1 MAIVRAIGYPENESE
16 REAIAYLAANLAG
29 DDIYIYHNLELPAH
43 SGLPY
48 EYDMIVTGQYAVYV
62 VEVKGYQGT
71 IRGNAYEWELESG
84 AIYRSPIPLSNKK
97 AKVVADHLRRANPQL
112 GHVWVQPVILLT
124 DNRAQILLND
134 EQADRVLTLDRA
146 PAYFSDPRCLPIH
159 AKPIT
164 ELGPLIDGAIL
175 EHFGPL
181 HRHHEIGQYRVLET
195 IGRNDLYTTLM
206 ATHSLIET
214 RNRFTLKVYS
224 FDVYADPETRHK
236 QEKHLL
242 RDANALHRLEG
253 HPNIVRAYM
262 PFPWEDNKYVL
273 PLDWIDGYSLRGLL
287 DAGET
292 FTLERA
298 LDIVRQACEGLA
310 YVHSQGVIHRDIRPD
325 NIIIPHE
332 GPIKLVNF
340 DCARVS
346 GDKMET
352 IATRVGRRLD
362 PRYVAPEVWYDAGA
376 ASECSDLYAL
386 GIVLFELLTGQ
397 PPYEKLGDVFANNG
411 LPRLPSQLKPGLPAA
426 LDAIVER
433 MCALLPA
440 ERYSG
445 MGEALEDLRAI
456 G

>member
-1 MAIVRAIGYPENESE
+1 MAIVRAIGNPENDSE
-16 REAIAYLAANLAG
+16 REAIAYLAANLTG
-29 DDIYIYHNLELPAH
+29 EGVYIYHNLELPTR

-48 EYDMIVTGQYAVYV
+48 EYDMIVTGPYAVYV
-62 VEVKGYQGT
+62 IEVKGYHGL

-97 AKVVADHLRRANPQL
+97 AKIVADHLRRANPRL
-112 GHVWVQPVILLT
+112 GHVWVQSVILLV
-124 DNRAQILLND
+124 DNRVQVQLND
-134 EQADRVLTLDRA
+134 EQADRVLTLEQA
-146 PAYFSDPRCLPIH
+146 PAYLSDPHRLPIRTE
-159 AKPIT
+159 PIT
-164 ELGPLIDGAIL
+164 ELAPLIDEAIL
-175 EHFGPL
+175 EQFGPL

-195 IGRNDLYTTLM
+195 IGKNDLYTTLM

-224 FDVYADPETRHK
+224 FDVYADLETRRK
-236 QEKHLL
+236 QERHLL
-242 RDANALHRLEG
+242 RDANALHRLGG
-253 HPNIVRAYM
+253 HPNIVQAYL

-292 FTLERA
+292 FPQERA

-310 YVHSQGVIHRDIRPD
+310 YIHRQGVIHRDIRPD
-325 NIIIPHE
+325 NIIIPHQ

-362 PRYVAPEVWYDAGA
+362 PRYVAPEVWYDASA
-376 ASECSDLYAL
+376 ASERSDLYAL

-397 PPYEKLGDVFANNG
+397 PPYEKVSDVFASNG
-411 LPRLPSQLKPGLPAA
+411 LPHRPSQLKPDLAA
-426 LDAIVER
+426 ELDTIVGR

-440 ERYSG
+440 ERYHC
-445 MGEALEDLRAI
+445 MEEALEDLQTV